1 MIFLNSQDN
10 KYTIFRINHLLRNL
24 NKKKSL
30 KRLSEQKTKLMIQIA
45 FYEGILEKLQQYE
58 GDVHYLH
65 SDNEKLQQ
73 YEGDVHYRNEEN
85 ELVFTKDEIFYI
97 SMILGM
103 RGCYERMKQLSER
116 SFDEKSQKLHIDLQK
131 WLRRVLKLD
140 PTLFADYEKLKMWNY
155 QIDQINS
162 TVTEMRTMHAPEH
175 FLNQYQIWV
184 SNLFTSFSLLDDYTI
199 WRQNELRRMF
209 TSDSPLISYCDCPA
223 MCFCKVDDTEERMYM
238 IICLNVF
245 FQRYLHKQPESRCSE
260 IY

>member
-1 MIFLNSQDN
+1 MVNSINIFVYLHLEMIFLNNQDKN
-10 KYTIFRINHLLRNL
+10 YSIFRIKHLLRK
-24 NKKKSL
+24 KKKSL
-30 KRLSEQKTKLMIQIA
+30 RRLSEQKKKIIEQIA

-58 GDVHYLH
+58 
-65 SDNEKLQQ
+65 
-73 YEGDVHYRNEEN
+73 YEGDVHYLNEEN

-140 PTLFADYEKLKMWNY
+140 PTLFADYEILKMWNY

-209 TSDSPLISYCDCPA
+209 MSDSPLISYCDCPA
-223 MCFCKVDDTEERMYM
+223 MCFCKVDDTEEQMYM

-245 FQRYLHKQPESRCSE
+245 FQRYLHKPESRCSE

>member
-1 MIFLNSQDN
+1 MIFVNIQD
-10 KYTIFRINHLLRNL
+10 KQFVLFRIKHLLRNL
-24 NKKKSL
+24 NKKKKSL
-30 KRLSEQKTKLMIQIA
+30 KRLSEQKKKVINQIA
-45 FYEGILEKLQQYE
+45 FYEEILEKLQQYE
-58 GDVHYLH
+58 GDI
-65 SDNEKLQQ
+65 
-73 YEGDVHYRNEEN
+73 HYRNEEN
-85 ELVFTKDEIFYI
+85 ELVFTEDEIFYI

-103 RGCYERMKQLSER
+103 CGCYERMKQFSER
-116 SFDEKSQKLHIDLQK
+116 SFDEKYQKLHIDLQK

-140 PTLFADYEKLKMWNY
+140 PTLFADFEKLKMWNY
-155 QIDQINS
+155 QIDLINS
-162 TVTEMRTMHAPEH
+162 TVTEMGTMHAPEH

-209 TSDSPLISYCDCPA
+209 TSDSPLISYCGCPA
-223 MCFCKVDDTEERMYM
+223 ICFCKVDDTEEQMYI